1 LGLRTRGYTPP
12 SLIQAGSPLTHLS
25 AVEFERVSKRFTIH
39 HERARSFQD
48 LLIRRFRRSRTSEE
62 FWALRDV
69 SFGVEPG
76 TSLGVV
82 GANGSGKSTLL
93 KLVTRILAPTTGK
106 VAVNGR
112 VSALLELG
120 AGFHPE
126 LTGRDNIFLNA
137 SILGMQRAEVA
148 RRFDAIVKFSG
159 LERFIDTPV
168 KNYSSGMYARLG
180 FAVAINVDPD
190 ILLIDEVLSVGDES
204 FHERCLEAIH
214 RFHRRGKTLLLVSHD
229 VNAVR
234 NICTQVIWLEDG
246 RIRARGEPGVVVSD
260 YVAAAHESADLA
272 AEDPAELPDEGE
284 LEAGHR
290 WGSGEAEILDVCLT
304 DAAGKEVSRVHAG
317 EPLGIQVRYRAH
329 TRLEDVVF
337 GLAIA
342 TGNDVLITGPNTRNA
357 GYAIPAIEGEGCITY
372 RVEQLPLNPGEYW
385 ISASIY
391 DQSCTH
397 PYDYHDRMYPM
408 MVVPGRGDEPFGIVH
423 LAARWCHESSVSAS
437 QSNG

>member
-1 LGLRTRGYTPP
+1 M
-12 SLIQAGSPLTHLS
+12 
-25 AVEFERVSKRFTIH
+25 
-39 HERARSFQD
+39 
-48 LLIRRFRRSRTSEE
+48 
-62 FWALRDV
+62 
-69 SFGVEPG
+69 
-76 TSLGVV
+76 

-93 KLVTRILAPTTGK
+93 KLVTRILAPTSGK
-106 VAVNGR
+106 LSVNGR

-137 SILGMQRAEVA
+137 SILGMQRQEVA
-148 RRFDAIVKFSG
+148 RRFDSIVKFAG

-204 FHERCLEAIH
+204 FHERCLDAIH
-214 RFHRRGKTLLLVSHD
+214 RFHRQGKTIVLVSHD

-234 NICTQVIWLEDG
+234 NICTQVIWLENG
-246 RIRARGEPGVVVSD
+246 HIRARGEPGVVVSD

-272 AEDPAELPDEGE
+272 AEVSHAASEVGE
-284 LEAGHR
+284 LQVGHR
-290 WGSGEAEILDVCLT
+290 WGSGEAEILDVT
-304 DAAGKEVSRVHAG
+304 TVDSSGREVARVHAG
-317 EPLGIQVRYRAH
+317 EPLCLRVRYRAH

-342 TGNDVLITGPNTRNA
+342 TGNDVLVTGPNTRIA
-357 GYAIPAIEGEGCITY
+357 GYPIPVLEGDGTVRYEVD
-372 RVEQLPLNPGEYW
+372 RLPLNPGEYW

-391 DQSCTH
+391 DQACAH
-397 PYDYHDRMYPM
+397 PYDYHDRMYPLT
-408 MVVPGRGDEPFGIVH
+408 VVAGHSDEPFGIVH
-423 LAARWCHESSVSAS
+423 LPARWCHETTTVKSSVD
-437 QSNG
+437 G